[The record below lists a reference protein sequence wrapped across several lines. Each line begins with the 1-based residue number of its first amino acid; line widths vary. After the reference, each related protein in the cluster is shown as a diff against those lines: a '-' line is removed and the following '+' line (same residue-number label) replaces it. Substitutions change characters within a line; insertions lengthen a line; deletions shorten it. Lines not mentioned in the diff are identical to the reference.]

1 MRAEFLSWLPA
12 DDLRF
17 LTRTSVLHELSGSL
31 CDAVTGRRGSAA
43 VLARLEASNL
53 LLVPLDRQRHWYR
66 YHQLF
71 QEMLSH
77 ELDRLE
83 PGTAPLLA
91 LRASDWCAGK
101 GLPDGAIRYAQLTG
115 DTDRVNRILLL
126 SGIPLHALGRAAALR
141 GWFAWLAEHGS
152 VDGGTAV
159 LAAWLSL
166 VSGRAAD
173 AQRWAAV
180 AGSAPPDTVQPDGSP
195 LKARVR
201 TLRAAMASDVQQM
214 RADARH
220 ALQLL
225 TPGSQLR
232 PTAGALLGTA
242 ELLQGDLHAADM
254 HLADA
259 AAQW

>member
-1 MRAEFLSWLPA
+1 M
-12 DDLRF
+12 
-17 LTRTSVLHELSGSL
+17 
-31 CDAVTGRRGSAA
+31 
-43 VLARLEASNL
+43 
-53 LLVPLDRQRHWYR
+53 
-66 YHQLF
+66 
-71 QEMLSH
+71 
-77 ELDRLE
+77 
-83 PGTAPLLA
+83 
-91 LRASDWCAGK
+91 
-101 GLPDGAIRYAQLTG
+101 
-115 DTDRVNRILLL
+115 L

-180 AGSAPPDTVQPDGSP
+180 AGSAPPDAVQPDGSP
-195 LKARVR
+195 LKAWVQ

-214 RADARH
+214 RADADH

-259 AAQW
+259 AELGAGLGARPAETSRWQHAQSSRSGAIGGRRHRLCWNERQR